1 MSCAPAV
8 TFNYT
13 TWQAR
18 YPEFQAV
25 SEPLAQ
31 SYFDEANLYCWNNI
45 ENPAARF
52 GTLPTLLNMLTAH
65 IAALYSQS
73 QGSPS
78 PGQAQDANTPVGR
91 IDSATEGSVS
101 VHTDMGD
108 ANAGSPSQAWY
119 MQTKYGASYWAA
131 SAPYRTAR
139 YSARPTIVAGP
150 VFTGRGR
157 VY

>member
-1 MSCAPAV
+1 MSCTPAV
-8 TFNYT
+8 VFNFAA
-13 TWQAR
+13 WQTR
-18 YPEFQAV
+18 YPEFCCVTQ
-25 SEPLAQ
+25 PLAQ
-31 SYFDEANLYCWNNI
+31 AYFDEASLYCWNDI

-52 GTLPTLLNMLTAH
+52 GILPTLLNMLTAH
-65 IAALYSQS
+65 IAALYTT
-73 QGSPS
+73 QGPT
-78 PGQAQDANTPVGR
+78 QDANTLVGR

-101 VHTDMGD
+101 VHADMGD
-108 ANAGSPSQAWY
+108 ANVGSPSQAWY